1 MIDIIMCTYN
11 SEKTI
16 NSCIKSILNQTY
28 PHFNLYI
35 FDDNSSDNTIKEILK
50 FKDKRITVIKSTTNV
65 GTYAG
70 KNFIYKNFSRSPYV
84 ALHDSDDISLPI
96 RLESQINYM
105 VKNDVKC
112 LGTAVY
118 EFFEDHTPHTI
129 SNYKISKNE
138 RINTYPEIIDKTV
151 LPKAFNLL
159 ESNYNDYLKLK
170 FCMNG
175 TCMFDSKIIKELG
188 GWDGETR
195 IAADTDIFLRI
206 LSKYEIHNLK
216 DPLYKRRFHK
226 KSLTASSDYGIKSA
240 IRKKYALNSLKV
252 IKNSINNNLTIRNYH
267 YPKLEYKV
275 YQCAE

>member
-1 MIDIIMCTYN
+1 MIDIILCTYN

-16 NSCIKSILNQTY
+16 NNCVESILNQTY

-35 FDDNSSDNTIKEILK
+35 FDDNSLDNTVNEILK
-50 FKDKRITVIKSTTNV
+50 FKDKRITLIKSFTNV

-70 KNFIYKNFSRSPYV
+70 KNFIYKNFSHSPYV
-84 ALHDSDDISLPI
+84 ALHDSDDISLPS
-96 RLESQINYM
+96 RLESQLNYM
-105 VKNDVKC
+105 TQNDIKC

-118 EFFEDHTPHTI
+118 EFFEDHNPHTL
-129 SNYKISKNE
+129 SNHKIFKNE
-138 RINTYPEIIDKTV
+138 RINTYPKIIDQTILFSV
-151 LPKAFNLL
+151 INSL

-206 LSKYEIHNLK
+206 LGKYEIHNLE

-226 KSLTASSDYGIKSA
+226 KSLTAGNDYGIKSA
-240 IRKKYALNSLKV
+240 IRKRYNLNRLEV
-252 IKNSINNNLTIRNYH
+252 AKNSINNVLTVRDYF
-267 YPKLEYKV
+267 YPEFQYKM
-275 YQCAE
+275 Y